1 LPLGP
6 ERAPTIE
13 PPKTTTEPEPNKS
26 QGNFITNNIAILK
39 SANHPVVCLFH
50 MLFKA
55 LAIVFYFFLNL
66 FVGNKVLTFI
76 IIVLLDAFDFWTV
89 KNVSGR
95 ILVGLRWWNKIK
107 EDGTNEWMF
116 ESINVG
122 I

>member
-1 LPLGP
+1 
-6 ERAPTIE
+6 
-13 PPKTTTEPEPNKS
+13 
-26 QGNFITNNIAILK
+26 
-39 SANHPVVCLFH
+39 

-122 I
+122 MMLKRKKAWSGQPYFLDISVCFASDLGHIFSTISI